1 MRNCPWSHL
10 LIMVFFLNLAYVACS
25 KAQTEKMLESKA
37 DLTLFEIT
45 SVVIVK
51 SPEYGT
57 KQLM

>member
-1 MRNCPWSHL
+1 MESPTYYGFFPESGLCGL
-10 LIMVFFLNLAYVACS
+10 L